1 MNTTSAIECVQKTM
15 KERYREKK
23 AFNSTA
29 ELLSIIGKDNVKM
42 AYANSSDNMCEDIRY
57 IKHRYSRNAWG
68 YIIHNLLNE
77 TYGKKNVPTIYD
89 DSFHLA
95 SNIYCPHCRSNHS
108 NINHKGTVLFAQE
121 MSGRYSIDV
130 EAIICNKC
138 NTVYDIRD
146 IKLLTGFSESI
157 CGDIF
162 IDEDKIS
169 LSYKYTHNQLK
180 RDNTFFYEDGYIRI
194 TFNTKTGYTYSTL
207 KGHAYKHLQA
217 LNRDDKKVPYM
228 CNSTYQIDYDSSN
241 IIGLIAQAKVI
252 DQYRQ
257 KDKKELLA
265 ILKSNYPQLKHQH
278 EINQCEFELT
288 KEIGVALHKQI
299 QSNFSYKIPT
309 LKEYY
314 EDYTEAK
321 PREELILK
329 ERIIKIFKSYNRFI
343 NINPFPQASWL
354 LTNHDQINCKK
365 IHREE
370 VNMIAGIYKAHKVK
384 IGKKARALTQSN
396 YSEALA
402 RGIAA
407 HGIAFKNPD
416 NIYKFLKACKGN
428 ISRYYEFA
436 INLKATEL
444 WLQYRSENYVVN
456 EVIQCICKEPFRH
469 DKMQLM
475 RDSVYMI
482 SMIKQ
487 NLGDDF
493 DINKIV
499 KFKNEAQ
506 FHNDVNKFFNSDE
519 YFMLVNKEQYKR
531 EFELEQEVLDLE
543 KPEENIFISTNRGQ
557 LSEIGRNMNI
567 CVGSYGDLVEHG
579 QCRIAYV
586 TNKNN
591 TDDNDYIACIELRP
605 IKEKGRKT
613 YSIVQAKLKYNKLVN
628 TDANI
633 YNKIYNWAVENNL
646 IIDTPDMEIKEVKEY
661 A

>member
-1 MNTTSAIECVQKTM
+1 MDTMQAECVEKI
-15 KERYREKK
+15 KDRYREIK
-23 AFNSTA
+23 FTSTV
-29 ELLSIIGKDNVKM
+29 ELLSIIGKDNIKNLNNIV
-42 AYANSSDNMCEDIRY
+42 YADSDYMCEDIRY
-57 IKHRYSRNAWG
+57 IKHSYSRNTWG

-89 DSFHLA
+89 DSYHLA
-95 SNIYCPHCRSNHS
+95 PNLYCPRCRSNHS
-108 NINHKGTVLFAQE
+108 DINHKGTVLFQE
-121 MSGRYSIDV
+121 TPKRYSIDI
-130 EAIICNKC
+130 EAIECNKC
-138 NTVYDIRD
+138 HTVYDIRD
-146 IKLLTGFSESI
+146 IKLLTGFSEGI

-180 RDNTFFYEDGYIRI
+180 RDNTFFYEDGYMRI

-207 KGHAYKHLQA
+207 RGHAYKHLQA
-217 LNRDDKKVPYM
+217 LSRDNKKVPYM
-228 CNSTYQIDYDSSN
+228 CNSTYQINYDSSN
-241 IIGLIAQAKVI
+241 IISLIAQVKVI
-252 DQYRQ
+252 DKYRQ
-257 KDKKELLA
+257 KDKEELSA
-265 ILKSNYPQLKHQH
+265 ILKSNYPQSKHQH
-278 EINQCEFELT
+278 EINQCEFGLT

-314 EDYTEAK
+314 EAYTEVK

-329 ERIIKIFKSYNRFI
+329 ERIINIFKSYNRFV

-354 LTNHDQINCKK
+354 LINHDQSNCNK

-384 IGKKARALTQSN
+384 IGKKARALTQGN

-436 INLKATEL
+436 INLKATQL

-469 DKMQLM
+469 GKMQLM

-499 KFKNEAQ
+499 KFKNEVQ
-506 FHNDVNKFFNSDE
+506 FHDDINRFFNSDE

-531 EFELEQEVLDLE
+531 AFELEQEILALE

-586 TNKNN
+586 TNNN
-591 TDDNDYIACIELRP
+591 NDYIACIELRP
-605 IKEKGRKT
+605 IKDKGKKT

-628 TDANI
+628 TDANM